1 MHTQSVINFVHLWSI
16 DVVTKSVSELD
27 VEGDVRQPAPH
38 VSLSEAG
45 HDGGPDPLVVCLKLC
60 LTLWDASL
68 LLVRV
73 EVVGEKNGHVDLP
86 GFKLSKVSLGEKRN
100 RLASLRAISLASP

>member
-27 VEGDVRQPAPH
+27 VEGDVRQPAPP

-45 HDGGPDPLVVCLKLC
+45 HDGGPDPFVVRLKLRF
-60 LTLWDASL
+60 TLWDASL

-73 EVVGEKNGHVDLP
+73 EVVRQKNGHVDLP
-86 GFKLSKVSLGEKRN
+86 GFKLSIG
-100 RLASLRAISLASP
+100 

>member
-1 MHTQSVINFVHLWSI
+1 MHTQSVINFVHHLWSI

-45 HDGGPDPLVVCLKLC
+45 HDGGPDPFVVCLKLC

-68 LLVRV
+68 LLVGV
-73 EVVGEKNGHVDLP
+73 EVVREKNGHVDLP
-86 GFKLSKVSLGEKRN
+86 GFKLRKVS
-100 RLASLRAISLASP
+100 

>member
-1 MHTQSVINFVHLWSI
+1 MHTQSVINFVHHLWSI

-27 VEGDVRQPAPH
+27 VEGDIRQPAPP
-38 VSLSEAG
+38 VSLPEAG

-73 EVVGEKNGHVDLP
+73 EVVREKNGHVDLP
-86 GFKLSKVSLGEKRN
+86 GFKLRKVS
-100 RLASLRAISLASP
+100 

>member
-1 MHTQSVINFVHLWSI
+1 MHTKSVINFVHHLWSI

-27 VEGDVRQPAPH
+27 VEGDVRQPASL

-45 HDGGPDPLVVCLKLC
+45 HDGRPDPFVVCLKLC

-68 LLVRV
+68 LLV
-73 EVVGEKNGHVDLP
+73 
-86 GFKLSKVSLGEKRN
+86 
-100 RLASLRAISLASP
+100 

>member
-27 VEGDVRQPAPH
+27 VEGDVRQPAPP

-45 HDGGPDPLVVCLKLC
+45 HDGGPDPFVVRLKLC
-60 LTLWDASL
+60 LTLWDTPL
-68 LLVRV
+68 LLV
-73 EVVGEKNGHVDLP
+73 
-86 GFKLSKVSLGEKRN
+86 
-100 RLASLRAISLASP
+100 

>member
-27 VEGDVRQPAPH
+27 VKGDIRQPAPL

-45 HDGGPDPLVVCLKLC
+45 HDGGPDPFVVRLKLRF
-60 LTLWDASL
+60 TLWDASL

-73 EVVGEKNGHVDLP
+73 EVVRQKNGHVDLP
-86 GFKLSKVSLGEKRN
+86 GLRLSKVSLGEKRN
-100 RLASLRAISLASP
+100 QLASLRTISLASP